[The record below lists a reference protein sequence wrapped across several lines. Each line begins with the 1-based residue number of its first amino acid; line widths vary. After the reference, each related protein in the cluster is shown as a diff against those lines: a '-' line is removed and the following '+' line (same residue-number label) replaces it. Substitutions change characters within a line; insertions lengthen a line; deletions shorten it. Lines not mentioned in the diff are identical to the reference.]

1 MRIPMGPVLA
11 CLMMC
16 GCTTPRSVSPPPSLE
31 PQIREIERIV
41 QEQIETPPAECL
53 APPPPIEAMPAGQDW
68 RQRAADM
75 TEAAQI
81 RDRVIAAC
89 QDWWARVEAERAV

>member
-1 MRIPMGPVLA
+1 MTRDDVIARLK
-11 CLMMC
+11 
-16 GCTTPRSVSPPPSLE
+16 SLE

-53 APPPPIEAMPAGQDW
+53 ALPPPIGAMPDWQDW

-89 QDWWARVEAERAV
+89 QGWWGRVEAERVRSARGPIMH